1 MAGRAG
7 ETSFHRT
14 PGFDKIKARYIAKV
28 TTLLAELAA
37 EPVVLGEYADDGS
50 GSIDSDLY
58 QATLV
63 ATAVEASLGLGRTLT
78 CMTSTDPDQL
88 IERLKNDPALV
99 SALRVSSATYEG
111 RPSAG
116 PSRTVERFI
125 PWHVNSSL
133 RPVSIGSI
141 SRHHLKN
148 GRKID
153 PTWMKSLLSGDDR
166 FEPPRLLH
174 DPVTLFSIFDAQ
186 RSIRH

>member
-14 PGFDKIKARYIAKV
+14 PGIDKIKARYIAKV

-63 ATAVEASLGLGRTLT
+63 AAAVEASLGLGQTLT
-78 CMTSTDPDQL
+78 CMTSTDPDQP

-99 SALRVSSATYEG
+99 S
-111 RPSAG
+111 
-116 PSRTVERFI
+116 
-125 PWHVNSSL
+125 
-133 RPVSIGSI
+133 
-141 SRHHLKN
+141 
-148 GRKID
+148 D
-153 PTWMKSLLSGDDR
+153 
-166 FEPPRLLH
+166 
-174 DPVTLFSIFDAQ
+174 
-186 RSIRH
+186 